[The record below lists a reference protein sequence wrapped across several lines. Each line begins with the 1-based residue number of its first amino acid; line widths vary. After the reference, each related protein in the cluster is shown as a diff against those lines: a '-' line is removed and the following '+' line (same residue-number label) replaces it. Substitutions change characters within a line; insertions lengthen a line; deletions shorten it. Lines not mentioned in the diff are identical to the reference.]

1 MKNDLIFVGL
11 VLVAICFSLESYQN
25 NQELKRVHKLVEVER
40 TAKIEAMKLAI
51 NLNKAN
57 NDYIEM
63 LESMNRYADTLE
75 SDLEQNKLL
84 KDFLSIDN
92 NLKSLTLAL
101 CFTESNLNYEVK
113 HKGKWDK
120 STIGICGLKTK
131 YWIDEIEE
139 INHQNINS
147 LYAGSLVLEYLLKKY
162 NDNLFLAL
170 KHYKGADKN
179 LESVKRVIELYEGIK

>member
-1 MKNDLIFVGL
+1 MSRDIKALMAIYTILILVCWNIGL
-11 VLVAICFSLESYQN
+11 KYDVEKEKI
-25 NQELKRVHKLVEVER
+25 KKL
-40 TAKIEAMKLAI
+40 EAMQVAI

-63 LESMNRYADTLE
+63 LESMNKYADNLE
-75 SDLEQNKLL
+75 SDLENNKLL

-101 CFTESNLNYEVK
+101 CFTESSLNYEVK

-120 STIGICGLKTK
+120 STTGICGLKTK
-131 YWIDEIEE
+131 YWIDEIDE

-147 LYAGSLVLEYLLKKY
+147 LYAGSLVLEYLLNKY
-162 NDNLFLAL
+162 DNDLFLAL
-170 KHYKGADKN
+170 KHYKGADRN
-179 LESVKRVIELYEGIK
+179 LKSVNRVIELYKEIK

>member
-1 MKNDLIFVGL
+1 MNKDIKALLAIYTILILVGWN
-11 VLVAICFSLESYQN
+11 IG
-25 NQELKRVHKLVEVER
+25 LKYDVKKEEIKKL
-40 TAKIEAMKLAI
+40 EAMQVAI

-92 NLKSLTLAL
+92 NLKTLTLAL
-101 CFTESNLNYEVK
+101 CFTESSLNYEVK
-113 HKGKWDK
+113 HKGKFDK
-120 STIGICGLKTK
+120 PTVGICGLKSK

-147 LYAGSLVLEYLLKKY
+147 LYAGSLVLEYLLNKY
-162 NDNLFLAL
+162 NDNLFLAI

>member
-1 MKNDLIFVGL
+1 MNKDIKALIAIYTILILIGWNIGL
-11 VLVAICFSLESYQN
+11 KYD
-25 NQELKRVHKLVEVER
+25 VEKEKIK
-40 TAKIEAMKLAI
+40 KIEAMQVAI

-63 LESMNRYADTLE
+63 LESMNKYADSLE

-92 NLKSLTLAL
+92 NLKNLTLAL

-113 HKGKWDK
+113 HKGAFDN
-120 STIGICGLKTK
+120 TTTGICGLKTK

-147 LYAGSLVLEYLLKKY
+147 LYAGSLVLEYLLNKY
-162 NDNLFLAL
+162 NGDLFLAL

-179 LESVKRVIELYEGIK
+179 LEPVNRVIEIYEGIK

>member
-1 MKNDLIFVGL
+1 MNKDIKALMAIYTILILVGW
-11 VLVAICFSLESYQN
+11 N
-25 NQELKRVHKLVEVER
+25 MGLKYEVKKEEKK
-40 TAKIEAMKLAI
+40 KIEAMKIAI
-51 NLNKAN
+51 ELDNTTES
-57 NDYIEM
+57 YIEM
-63 LESMNRYADTLE
+63 LHSMNRYADTLE

-147 LYAGSLVLEYLLKKY
+147 LYAGSLVLEYLLNKY
-162 NDNLFLAL
+162 NNDLFLTL
-170 KHYKGADKN
+170 KHFKGADRN
-179 LESVKRVIELYEGIK
+179 LKSVNRVIEIYKGIK

>member
-1 MKNDLIFVGL
+1 MNRDIKALMAIYTILILVGWNIGLKYDVEKEKN
-11 VLVAICFSLESYQN
+11 
-25 NQELKRVHKLVEVER
+25 KKL
-40 TAKIEAMKLAI
+40 EAMQVAI

-92 NLKSLTLAL
+92 NLKRLTLAL
-101 CFTESNLNYEVK
+101 CFTESSLNYEVK
-113 HKGKWDK
+113 HKGKLDK
-120 STIGICGLKTK
+120 STTGICGLKTK
-131 YWIDEIEE
+131 YWIDEIDE

-147 LYAGSLVLEYLLKKY
+147 LYAGSLVIEYLLNKY
-162 NDNLFLAL
+162 DNDLFLAL
-170 KHYKGADKN
+170 KHYKGADRN
-179 LESVKRVIELYEGIK
+179 LEPVNRVIEIYKGIK